1 MGPCTDCLNRFSSR
15 GGMASPRTWNQ
26 SESKAEATIWFHDID
41 SNLMRD
47 LEPEPPAMVF

>member
-1 MGPCTDCLNRFSSR
+1 MAVDTATDP
-15 GGMASPRTWNQ
+15 G
-26 SESKAEATIWFHDID
+26 ESKAEATIWFHDID